1 MLLPYRLTQDVS
13 TMQISTCFS
22 TYYEKWYSPQE
33 TNEMHRSTKI
43 VLNITGKVTLTWDIN
58 MHSPV
63 TREV

>member
-1 MLLPYRLTQDVS
+1 MCLPCKS
-13 TMQISTCFS
+13 TPVFRH
-22 TYYEKWYSPQE
+22 YEKWYSPQE

-43 VLNITGKVTLTWDIN
+43 VLNITGTVTLTWDIN

>member
-1 MLLPYRLTQDVS
+1 MCLPCKS
-13 TMQISTCFS
+13 TPVFRH
-22 TYYEKWYSPQE
+22 YEKWYSPQE

-58 MHSPV
+58 MHSRV